1 MFFLYFDDFIA
12 SFSRVDIFTASWGPT
27 DDGKTVEG
35 PGHMALEAIK
45 KGIEKV
51 LCFRSLETPKVWGMK
66 NETHSKIG
74 H

>member
-1 MFFLYFDDFIA
+1 MADNILTDSRSIRQVKVLTT
-12 SFSRVDIFTASWGPT
+12 FSRVDIFTASWGPT

-51 LCFRSLETPKVWGMK
+51 LCFRSLETPTM
-66 NETHSKIG
+66 ET
-74 H
+74 